1 MVNPMKWALQI
12 ARTIRAERVRRTE
25 ELLRTEDQGFVTR
38 SPEDRDNLM
47 SGFDDD
53 DLNNGF

>member
-1 MVNPMKWALQI
+1 MNPMKWALQI
-12 ARTIRAERVRRTE
+12 ARTIRAERLRRTE
-25 ELLRTEDQGFVTR
+25 ELLRAEDQGFVTR
-38 SPEDRDNLM
+38 SPEDRDSLM